1 MSCTRAVHVPIPLI
15 KPLSEGHAAR
25 RIGTT
30 AGRVA
35 PDSHG
40 LVHNRRA
47 VRIANACALAEPCL
61 ESVS

>member
-25 RIGTT
+25 WIGTT

-35 PDSHG
+35 PGSDG
-40 LVHNRRA
+40 LVQNGRA
-47 VRIANACALAEPCL
+47 P
-61 ESVS
+61 